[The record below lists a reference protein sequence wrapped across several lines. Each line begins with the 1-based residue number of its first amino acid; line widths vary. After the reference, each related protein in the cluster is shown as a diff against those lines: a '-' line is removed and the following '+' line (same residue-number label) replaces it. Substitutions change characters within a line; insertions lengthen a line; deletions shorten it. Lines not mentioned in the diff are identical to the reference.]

1 MTEAKSVSVVIPVYN
16 AREHLD
22 DLLSELV
29 RQDFQGEWEIVV
41 ADNGSTDGSSE
52 LVERRRPELPPVR
65 FVDASAQ
72 RGAAYARNV
81 GADHANGD
89 LLLFCDADDLVSQGW
104 VRHMAE
110 AANGGAGL
118 LLCSDDVLDNQ
129 GSWRPPR
136 KRIDRGSFSF
146 LPWGRGTCIGATK
159 EAFDHVDGFDTDL
172 LTGQDVDFCW
182 RVQLAGF
189 RCELVPDAVAYYR
202 LRATPRALSRQQ
214 FRFGCATVVLH
225 KRFRLE
231 GKPKPGLRQVARG
244 YMWSLTRLPFLLSS
258 RRRHIWIILTM
269 QRLGR
274 LWGTVRYRVWYP

>member
-1 MTEAKSVSVVIPVYN
+1 MTEVQRVSVVIPVYN
-16 AREHLD
+16 AIEHLG
-22 DLLSELV
+22 DLLSELAK
-29 RQDFQGEWEIVV
+29 QDFQGDWEIVV

-52 LVERRRPELPPVR
+52 EVERRRPELPPLR

-81 GADHANGD
+81 GVAHANGD
-89 LLLFCDADDLVSQGW
+89 LLLFCDADDLVSRGW

-129 GSWRPPR
+129 GAWKPPR
-136 KRIDRGSFSF
+136 KRIDWDSFSF
-146 LPWGRGTCIGATK
+146 LPWGRGTCIGTTK
-159 EAFDHVDGFDTDL
+159 EAFDRVHGFDTYL
-172 LTGQDVDFCW
+172 LAGEDVDFCW

-189 RCELVPDAVAYYR
+189 RCELVPGAVAYYR
-202 LRATPRALSRQQ
+202 LRENSRALLRQQ
-214 FRFGCATVVLH
+214 FRFGRATVLLH
-225 KRFRLE
+225 KRFRPD
-231 GKPKPGLRQVARG
+231 GKPRPRLRQVARG
-244 YMWSLTRLPFLLSS
+244 YAWSLTRLPFLLSS